1 MDEEEL
7 IKAQLKPRK
16 AKKEWKM
23 FALLGFVM
31 SCVFMVLVT
40 VIVFPLLDNYDIP
53 ERVKGMIVVMI
64 LVSCDWNYQMNFCW
78 YDWDLFNMYDWLEQ

>member
-40 VIVFPLLDNYDIP
+40 VIVFPLLDDYDIP

-64 LVSCDWNYQMNFCW
+64 LVSCD
-78 YDWDLFNMYDWLEQ
+78 